1 MKRQVIIL
9 FSVFIFMLFSSCD
22 SKTADNEQT
31 TDEIQVETYVA
42 EITDTYDSDLQLLYD
57 NEDISWAY
65 LPGYGGVGG
74 HFISLVDENE
84 YNDWLNSFDCVNPQ
98 GTRDGDEYNIYTFI
112 KEFNISKEDFIKANE
127 SFVYTDEEIDLLF
140 NSDEEYVLDR
150 IVNPYA
156 VRIGHKIYTPFWL
169 ATHTADDYRAEGI
182 TPEML
187 SEKADKIRSLFSEY
201 YADYVQTFDESCSE
215 LAENAS

>member
-1 MKRQVIIL
+1 MKKQVIIL
-9 FSVFIFMLFSSCD
+9 FTVLMLMLISSCD
-22 SKTADNEQT
+22 NKAVDNEQT
-31 TDEIQVETYVA
+31 TDEIQSETYLA

-57 NEDISWAY
+57 SEDISWEY
-65 LPGYGGVGG
+65 LPKYGGVGG
-74 HFISLVDENE
+74 HFISLVDEKEFKEWSNT
-84 YNDWLNSFDCVNPQ
+84 FDHINPQ
-98 GTRDGDEYNIYTFI
+98 GTRDGYEYNIYNFI

-140 NSDEEYVLDR
+140 NPDEEYVLDR

-187 SEKADKIRSLFSEY
+187 SEKADKIRSFFAGY
-201 YADYVQTFDESCSE
+201 YDDYLRTFDESCSE
-215 LAENAS
+215 LAENP